1 MVSSRNILPLQLTN
15 YQADGQYKPKE
26 PIKTETMTSF
36 TPLKNEEKET
46 SKPESFDEPNFSK
59 ADFIPLEL
67 AINDYLKETV
77 LIRKLLLRCYT
88 RFTNES
94 IFYHFLIKI
103 RPKLKAIDSGV
114 LVKDVDSEK
123 TDMDELMKEVQE
135 LGDAMRL
142 LKAYLRL

>member
-36 TPLKNEEKET
+36 TPLKNEEKAT

-77 LIRKLLLRCYT
+77 LIRKSFLRFYT

-94 IFYHFLIKI
+94 ISTIF
-103 RPKLKAIDSGV
+103 
-114 LVKDVDSEK
+114 
-123 TDMDELMKEVQE
+123 
-135 LGDAMRL
+135 
-142 LKAYLRL
+142 